1 MFAGCVNS
9 GQPFNFC
16 KPPFPQLRDGLT
28 HHVLLPHGAVMKLGW
43 NERYQVLLRISYV
56 HLQDPTHLPPSGK
69 HSFLVY
75 KPHPP
80 VGAS

>member
-56 HLQDPTHLPPSGK
+56 HLQDPTHRLLESTPSW
-69 HSFLVY
+69 FTN
-75 KPHPP
+75 PTHP
-80 VGAS
+80 